1 MTLRRPLG
9 EVIDFE
15 LTGGNPA
22 SPRVRNYLR
31 AIYTEL
37 RLVYTQR
44 MAKRLVDIDD
54 ELLAVARDEL
64 GTATIKA
71 TVNEALRLA
80 GASRSATMQ
89 KALDD
94 LAMMSTFDRLDAWR

>member
-1 MTLRRPLG
+1 
-9 EVIDFE
+9 
-15 LTGGNPA
+15 
-22 SPRVRNYLR
+22 
-31 AIYTEL
+31 
-37 RLVYTQR
+37 

-89 KALDD
+89 KALDH
-94 LAMMSTFDRLDAWR
+94 LAMMSTFDRADAWR